1 MLVKID
7 IINLIIKLFI
17 KNSPVYQ
24 VTKILFTGIILTI
37 LISGC
42 RQNSPTSISQIS
54 GAKISGSNTS
64 NSQCPDKPTGSLESK
79 DVKPIQ
85 LSSQTLTE
93 TGQVRADKN
102 LGYTFTAKQGQ
113 KLSSQ
118 TNDDICIWVYA
129 PDNQII
135 TNKDLM
141 QTGKY
146 IIQVSAPQGVRNF
159 ELKLGLN
166 ISQSLVASSST
177 PSSTS
182 VQTNLS
188 TTTKPNPEIFVREH
202 YILLNNREYSKTWNR
217 LSSRFKSESAS
228 YSEYQQWWNSVRE
241 IKIGDI
247 KEVSQSG
254 DRAIVD
260 AELWY
265 VKHNGKTYQ
274 DSKNRIYLIWSNDN
288 NSWLFDSKASP

>member
-1 MLVKID
+1 MLVNID
-7 IINLIIKLFI
+7 IIDLSIKLLI
-17 KNSPVYQ
+17 KNSPLYQ
-24 VTKILFTGIILTI
+24 VTKILFFGIILTI
-37 LISGC
+37 FISGY
-42 RQNSPTSISQIS
+42 RQNSLTLISQIS

-64 NSQCPDKPTGSLESK
+64 NSRCPDKPTGSLASK
-79 DVKPIQ
+79 NVKPIQ

-93 TGQVRADKN
+93 TGKVRAGKY
-102 LGYTFTAKQGQ
+102 LGYTFTAKSGQ
-113 KLSSQ
+113 KLSYQ
-118 TNDDICIWVYA
+118 TNDDVCIWLYA

-159 ELKLGLN
+159 ELKLGLD

-182 VQTNLS
+182 VQTNIS
-188 TTTKPNPEIFVREH
+188 TTTRPNPENFVREH

-217 LSSRFKSESAS
+217 LSSRFKRESS
-228 YSEYQQWWNSVRE
+228 GYSEYQQWWNSVRE
-241 IKIGDI
+241 IRIGNI
-247 KEVSQSG
+247 REVSQSS
-254 DRAIVD
+254 DRAVVD

-265 VKHNGKTYQ
+265 VKHNGKTHQ

-288 NSWLFDSKASP
+288 NSWLFDRKASS

>member
-1 MLVKID
+1 MNVHHTCQLKNHLIQIPIFWTILVMISSC
-7 IINLIIKLFI
+7 NFTPQTLLQAVSQQTASNS
-17 KNSPVYQ
+17 KNSA
-24 VTKILFTGIILTI
+24 T
-37 LISGC
+37 
-42 RQNSPTSISQIS
+42 N
-54 GAKISGSNTS
+54 
-64 NSQCPDKPTGSLESK
+64 CPDKPTGSLESK

-93 TGQVRADKN
+93 TGQVRADTN
-102 LGYTFTAKQGQ
+102 LGYTFTAKSGQ
-113 KLSSQ
+113 KFSYQ
-118 TNDDICIWVYA
+118 TNDDICVWVYA

-135 TNKDLM
+135 SNKDLM

-159 ELKLGLN
+159 ELKLGLD
-166 ISQSLVASSST
+166 ISHSLVASSST
-177 PSSTS
+177 S
-182 VQTNLS
+182 VQTNIS
-188 TTTKPNPEIFVREH
+188 RTTKANPENFVREH
-202 YILLNNREYSKTWNR
+202 YILLNNREYTKTWNR
-217 LSSRFKSESAS
+217 ISSQFKSELSG

-247 KEVSQSG
+247 KQVSQSG

-265 VKHNGKTYQ
+265 VKHDGKTYK

-288 NSWLFDSKASP
+288 NSWLFERKTSP